1 MSSSDG
7 ERRLTFTSVLIESSN
22 PATVV
27 DQRAV
32 VEEEGGGTVR
42 QGPVV
47 EMIKSGKYQIYCGKL
62 YWDLIR
68 PAVVLSAI
76 RRSQVQIGSAQKLR
90 LDLASSLAGGGTIGL
105 TEDELIILFL
115 SRSLS
120 LTISSLSV

>member
-22 PATVV
+22 PTTVV
-27 DQRAV
+27 YQRAV
-32 VEEEGGGTVR
+32 VEEECGGTVR
-42 QGPVV
+42 QSPVV
-47 EMIKSGKYQIYCGKL
+47 EMIKSGKYQIYCGES

-105 TEDELIILFL
+105 TEDELIILFV
-115 SRSLS
+115 SLS
-120 LTISSLSV
+120 LRLTISSLSV